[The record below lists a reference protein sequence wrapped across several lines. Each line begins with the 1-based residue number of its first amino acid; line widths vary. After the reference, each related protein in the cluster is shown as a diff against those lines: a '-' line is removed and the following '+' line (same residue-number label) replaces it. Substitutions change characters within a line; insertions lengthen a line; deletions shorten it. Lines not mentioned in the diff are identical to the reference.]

1 MQPAAILR
9 KQQPRMLSLW
19 RGAEFLVLQPDLGH
33 VACVPVHANDLPF
46 VSCRFSCCGSQFA
59 IGPVRLCSCC
69 PELETL
75 QHKLGVAWQ
84 ELQLLVVLIP
94 RSKPEEVTI
103 PLEREPS
110 NNLPVKEDGREEEG
124 NQSEQGLLDTAFVK
138 C

>member
-1 MQPAAILR
+1 MRP
-9 KQQPRMLSLW
+9 S
-19 RGAEFLVLQPDLGH
+19 
-33 VACVPVHANDLPF
+33 ACKRFALCVLPF
-46 VSCRFSCCGSQFA
+46 LLLRVT
-59 IGPVRLCSCC
+59 VRLCSCC